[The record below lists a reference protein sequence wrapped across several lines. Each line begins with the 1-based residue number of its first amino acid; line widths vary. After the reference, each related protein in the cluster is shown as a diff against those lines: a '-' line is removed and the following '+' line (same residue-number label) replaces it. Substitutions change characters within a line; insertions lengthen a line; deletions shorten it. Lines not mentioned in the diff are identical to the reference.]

1 MPKSTLYTRTGD
13 NGTTSLV
20 GGSRVKKNCSRLE
33 AYGTLDEFS
42 AHLGVVLSDKDC
54 PEHIRQQLR
63 AIQNMLFNLGGY
75 LACES
80 APITSNQPLPTTE
93 PGISNQPGSTADPGI
108 SNLDTTPGAGG
119 SKPVATPE
127 GDLYQKAW
135 GLTDEKMKQLENW
148 IDTLDEQT
156 PKINAFVLPGGT
168 TLSAQT
174 HVARTVC
181 RRAERRILALA
192 EEAYVDPGLICY
204 INRLSDY
211 LFILARYFNF
221 LAGIPEITWH
231 KD

>member
-80 APITSNQPLPTTE
+80 APITSNQPLPT
-93 PGISNQPGSTADPGI
+93 ADPGI
-108 SNLDTTPGAGG
+108 SNIDTTTGADIDTTTGADG

-168 TLSAQT
+168 PISAQA

-192 EEAYVDPGLICY
+192 EEAYVDPELICY